1 MNRSNGGGTG
11 ARRGGGRGTAAGS
24 GPGVAEGGTRK
35 APDGTTRPLQG
46 AGGGANLLAL
56 RTHNTALV
64 LDLLRTAG
72 AEGISRLELA
82 ERTGLTPQAVSK
94 ITARLREDGLA
105 AEAGRRASTGGKPR
119 TVLRLVPEAGH
130 ALGVHLDRDELRAV
144 LVDLKGTVVGE
155 RRTPL
160 DLGAGAE
167 AVVAGVA
174 REAEGLVA
182 EVLRPPGGPGSGTAR
197 RLPGGRP
204 SGAGHQASDQSGPG
218 DDRRAAGGPFP
229 GAGHLASD
237 GCARGAGHLA
247 SDGSA
252 QDAGHRASDGS
263 VPGAGHGSTGGFVP
277 GAGHQASD
285 PSVPGVDRR
294 ASDPSVPGTA
304 HQSSVGSAP
313 GVPALPPDGPLAWA
327 PTLLGLGV
335 ALPGPLDHV
344 RGVLHRVTGFPEWD
358 GFPLRDAL
366 ARRLGVP
373 VVVDKDTNAAAL
385 GLTVAGEG
393 GSFAYLH
400 LGTGL
405 GAGLVIGGSVHRG
418 ARTGAGEFGHQ
429 VVQLDGPPCTCGA
442 RGCIEALC
450 LGAVARGDLA
460 EAARVLGAGAANLAG
475 LLDIDLVL
483 LGGRTVAAA
492 PDAFVHGV
500 GAVLDA
506 RARREGGHEG
516 AVPVRIAPG
525 GTRGV
530 AEGAAQLLLAPLFGR
545 GDG

>member
-1 MNRSNGGGTG
+1 MGGGGAGTG
-11 ARRGGGRGTAAGS
+11 AGT
-24 GPGVAEGGTRK
+24 
-35 APDGTTRPLQG
+35 
-46 AGGGANLLAL
+46 GGANLLAL
-56 RTHNTALV
+56 RSHNTALV

-94 ITARLREDGLA
+94 ITARLRDEGLA

-119 TVLRLVPEAGH
+119 TVLRLVPGAGH

-144 LVDLKGTVVGE
+144 LVDLDGTVVAE
-155 RRTPL
+155 RCAPL

-167 AVVAGVA
+167 TVLEGVA
-174 REAEGLVA
+174 RAAAELAAEGLGHLVA
-182 EVLRPPGGPGSGTAR
+182 EAAR
-197 RLPGGRP
+197 
-204 SGAGHQASDQSGPG
+204 
-218 DDRRAAGGPFP
+218 
-229 GAGHLASD
+229 
-237 GCARGAGHLA
+237 
-247 SDGSA
+247 
-252 QDAGHRASDGS
+252 
-263 VPGAGHGSTGGFVP
+263 VPGA
-277 GAGHQASD
+277 
-285 PSVPGVDRR
+285 
-294 ASDPSVPGTA
+294 
-304 HQSSVGSAP
+304 
-313 GVPALPPDGPLAWA
+313 ALAAA

-344 RGVLHRVTGFPEWD
+344 RGVLHRITGFPGWD
-358 GFPLRDAL
+358 GYPLREAL
-366 ARRLGVP
+366 ERRLGVP

-385 GLTVAGEG
+385 GLAVGGAGAG
-393 GSFAYLH
+393 DGTFAYLH

-405 GAGLVIGGSVHRG
+405 GAGLVFGGGVHRG

-450 LGAVARGDLA
+450 LAAVASGDLA
-460 EAARVLGAGAANLAG
+460 EAARVLGTGAANLAG

-492 PDAFVHGV
+492 PGAFVHGV

-506 RARREGGHEG
+506 RARREGGHDG
-516 AVPVRIAPG
+516 AVPVRLAPG
-525 GTRGV
+525 GPRAV

-545 GDG
+545 GETG